1 MQYVLIQNGYVINGP
16 RNWNYRSFESTLE
29 EDCEITYQLPMS
41 YDSATPIEI
50 AEGIRILPA
59 ELQPHGFNPKIEYL
73 HGPFWTFDND
83 LAVGT
88 YQTVSHSVEAVQNNL
103 KSHIANNRYNTEIA
117 GVKATVQGQEVTVD
131 TSRDGRNI
139 FVLKYV
145 LMGDNDTVEWKFPE
159 CWLTLTKTDLGIVVS
174 AGANHIQSAFEW
186 EASKIA
192 EIDACTTLEALDA
205 VDLGDAVPQQPLI

>member
-29 EDCEITYQLPMS
+29 EDCEITFKLPMS

-59 ELQPHGFNPKIEYL
+59 VLEPHGFNPKIEYL
-73 HGPFWTFDND
+73 HGPFWTFVND

-103 KSHIANNRYNTEIA
+103 KARIADNRYNREVA
-117 GVKATVQGQEVTVD
+117 GVKVTVQDQEVTGD
-131 TSRDGRNI
+131 TSRARRNTYAMTY
-139 FVLKYV
+139 L
-145 LMGDNDTVEWKFPE
+145 LMGDTDTVEWKFPE
-159 CWLTLTKTDLGIVVS
+159 CWLTLSKSDLGVVVT
-174 AGANHIQSAFEW
+174 AGADHIQTSFAW
-186 EASKIA
+186 ELSKRT

-205 VDLGDAVPQQPLI
+205 VDLGDPVQQPLI